1 MTTPQTSSHLSEDL
15 AVRAYAAMM
24 NTGSAAHIEPL
35 LADDFRY
42 ASQWVFKEMVGK
54 QAYLDYITAKLETV
68 RKSGDPIWAEVG
80 YLDASHQRPCVVLAA
95 GDADNLVA
103 VVLIKTQGSSIQRMD
118 MCAVPSPHSVERT
131 GKYPGCDK

>member
-42 ASQWVFKEMVGK
+42 AFQWVFKEMVGK

-68 RKSGDPIWAEVG
+68 TKVRRSHLGGGRLSG
-80 YLDASHQRPCVVLAA
+80 RLAPA
-95 GDADNLVA
+95 TLRGA
-103 VVLIKTQGSSIQRMD
+103 
-118 MCAVPSPHSVERT
+118 C
-131 GKYPGCDK
+131 CW

>member
-1 MTTPQTSSHLSEDL
+1 MTIPKTSSQLSEDL

-68 RKSGDPIWAEVG
+68 RKSGDPIRAEVG

-95 GDADNLVA
+95 GHADNLVA
-103 VVLIKTQGSSIQRMD
+103 VVLVKTLGSSIQRMD